1 MVAKEINQVI
11 QTVNGKFSPTEAS
24 DLLNELIASRINHHN
39 IQMLSVWERNHQQD
53 SNDSSGKIELMKKQ
67 KLEAIDLITKARK
80 EGLKVEII
88 GNIEVR
94 LSK

>member
-11 QTVNGKFSPTEAS
+11 QTVNGKFSPTEAN

-39 IQMLSVWERNHQQD
+39 IQMLSVWEHNHQQD
-53 SNDSSGKIELMKKQ
+53 SNDASGKIELMKKQ
-67 KLEAIDLITKARK
+67 KLEAIDLIAKARK

-88 GNIEVR
+88 GNIEVK